1 MLSSPVAGAVGVTAT
16 GSGAVDLVLVLRG
29 PDSGVTAETGVSV
42 IKGFWGADP
51 GCVATE
57 TGSLAGSGDGVLPR
71 CRNDMASAETTKSK
85 ATIAAAIFHCVM
97 SRAGIFCTLAGLVET
112 GRVVVEAVALISV
125 EEAVGDDPAVGAGAA
140 TDAAATGGIGAT
152 VEAIWAAGA
161 ATAGIFCDVV
171 TAGIFCDV
179 VIDAGAAFGATA
191 GMAPVLVA
199 TAMAL
204 AGEALNASESASAIS
219 LPL

>member
-1 MLSSPVAGAVGVTAT
+1 MI
-16 GSGAVDLVLVLRG
+16 
-29 PDSGVTAETGVSV
+29 E
-42 IKGFWGADP
+42 GFWGAAP

-112 GRVVVEAVALISV
+112 GRVVVEAVALISE

-140 TDAAATGGIGAT
+140 TDGAATGDAATGGAGAT

-199 TAMAL
+199 AAAAL